1 MKINR
6 INNSQSFGSLR
17 LGRQITEKLARN
29 RADNVFVREL
39 NSIKKIITD
48 NKLDQKKYVDIELRF
63 DELFGKRNFFA
74 LISPKDADI
83 PIHPDN
89 KHFIFPDKKNISNF
103 QKWINSWNL
112 AYAPQNRNIQDEK
125 KAAILSRLIKR
136 NQSAVL

>member
-6 INNSQSFGSLR
+6 LNNSQSFGSLR
-17 LGRQITEKLARN
+17 LGRQITEKLTRN

-48 NKLDQKKYVDIELRF
+48 NKLDQKKYVDIELRY

-89 KHFIFPDKKNISNF
+89 KYFIFPDKKSISNF

-125 KAAILSRLIKR
+125 KAAILSRLIKQ
-136 NQSAVL
+136 NQSAVI